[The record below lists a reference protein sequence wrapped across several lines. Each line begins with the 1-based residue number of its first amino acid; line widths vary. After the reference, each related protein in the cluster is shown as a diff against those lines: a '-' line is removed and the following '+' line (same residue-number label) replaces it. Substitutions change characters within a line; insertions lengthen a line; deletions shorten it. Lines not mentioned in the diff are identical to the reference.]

1 MKQSNQ
7 SQSIGKSPVMGLAE
21 AMKTMGQV
29 LRGEVAVPKDFP
41 QSKTYFND
49 EAAKTWHEARSR
61 AGQSVE
67 VAHAEVARA
76 PKRKAGVPNST
87 IASSSQ
93 FAAFAKLF
101 VDNGVLLRV
110 LAIEGA
116 DSAASLARRLKKDPG
131 NVRRTLNKL
140 EVYGVVRF
148 VSEGSR
154 VKRPVLATEE
164 VDFKVNFKSGQ
175 IRLTA

>member
-1 MKQSNQ
+1 MNETNQ
-7 SQSIGKSPVMGLAE
+7 LKSIEKSPVMSLSA
-21 AMKTMGQV
+21 AMKIMGQV
-29 LRGEVAVPKDFP
+29 LHGEVEVPKDFP
-41 QSKTYFND
+41 KSQNYFND
-49 EAAKTWHEARSR
+49 EEAKNWHKART
-61 AGQSVE
+61 GTDQSVE
-67 VAHAEVARA
+67 IVEVARA
-76 PKRKAGVPNST
+76 PKLSEHRSA

-110 LAIEGA
+110 LASEGA

-140 EVYGVVRF
+140 EAYGVVRF